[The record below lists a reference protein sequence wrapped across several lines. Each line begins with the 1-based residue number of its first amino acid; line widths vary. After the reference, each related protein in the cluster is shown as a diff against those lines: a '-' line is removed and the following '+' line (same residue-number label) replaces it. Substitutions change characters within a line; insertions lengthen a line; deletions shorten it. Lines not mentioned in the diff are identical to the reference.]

1 MCSTHTLAKRQR
13 GFTVMELVITV
24 VIMGILAVVG
34 TSMISDTFTTARVVN
49 AGQSSANDARYAVER
64 LAREI
69 REVSFTSDAA
79 GYAITSTLSPSA
91 TSMTFNRSINGT
103 TVTVTISSSGTNLT
117 LGYAPSGSSAVVST
131 LATQVNNFS
140 LDFLKLDETSGTAA
154 TSATTS
160 PVDVRFVVVS
170 LTLRD
175 ATSGQTVT
183 ERTRVALRNME

>member
-1 MCSTHTLAKRQR
+1 MRSAHALARRQR

-64 LAREI
+64 VAREL
-69 REVSFTSDAA
+69 REVSFVNDAT
-79 GYAITSTLSPSA
+79 GYNITTALSPST
-91 TSMTFNRSINGT
+91 TSLSFVRSINDAP
-103 TVTVTISSSGTNLT
+103 VTVTISRSGPDLT
-117 LGYAPSGSSAVVST
+117 LGYSSPAAVST
-131 LATQVNNFS
+131 LATQVSNFS

-160 PVDVRFVVVS
+160 AADVRFIVVS
-170 LTLRD
+170 LTLTD
-175 ATSGQTVT
+175 ATSGQAVT
-183 ERTRVALRNME
+183 ERTRVALRNMQ